1 MFTRRDILRT
11 GAVTG
16 SVGVLGASADGVGAE
31 TAPEYFVETDGT
43 EFVVDGD
50 PYYFNGTNNYVLSG
64 NYTGREYVSKRMAD
78 YERVGL
84 TLVRTWAFC
93 SGEDGG
99 DCEQPSPREYNEA
112 AFRQLDYI
120 IKEAGEHGIRLVM
133 PFTNY
138 WGDYGGMDQY
148 VEWSSTAESR
158 EDFYDDN
165 EAQAIFKDYIEYVLE
180 RENHFTGVTYKN
192 DPTIAMW
199 ELANEPR
206 AKYRSD
212 GLSVLQAWME
222 DVSAHIKSI
231 DSNHLVCSGMEG
243 FYDQPN
249 NDDYPDNWRFDGSHG
264 TRFIDNHEISD
275 IDVCS
280 LHLYPK
286 HWGQSKSQA
295 LAWIQTHVD
304 DAHQTVGK
312 PVYLGEFGWQATD
325 QSTREERVNVYT
337 DWYDEF
343 GSRDGNAASV
353 WQYLGTSNATSE
365 FAIHQDDDAA
375 DVIMDFSK
383 TQKDKTAGT
392 TNDAPSPA
400 FTLGDPTPSAGAPVE
415 FDADATVEWDGQVT
429 SYEWSFGDGATATGE
444 TVTHTFDSDGEYTV
458 SLTVTDDDGA
468 TASTSRTIT
477 VTPSD
482 TERFTD
488 ELADGSKFAND
499 PSLYYKSK
507 EFVHA
512 DGSEDTTQVERGSGT
527 RNSPEYLE
535 YEVDGSVASVR
546 VEAQFDEYHDDHT
559 DIAIE
564 ESTDGGDSWSGVDA
578 VQSQYDQVDKWLHY
592 EFTATGFSDGVS
604 RVRVKLTHSD
614 GGWTPKVGFVEINYQ
629 PGSAANVFTD
639 ELADG
644 SKFANDPSLYYKSKE
659 FVHADGSEDTTQV
672 ERGSG
677 TRNSPEYLEYE
688 VDGSVASVRVE
699 AQFDEYHDDHT
710 DIAIEESTDG
720 GDSWS
725 EVDAVQSQYDQVG
738 KWLHYEFTADEFS
751 DGTEHVRVK
760 LTHSDG
766 GWTPKVGFVEIE
778 YGGGGNRG
786 ELVTDDCS
794 DLDDLVGGS
803 DTGSLTVDSS
813 NASYFQRPGGD
824 SDDGRIARSGTTGDA
839 ALVYEPGGQL
849 LELTAEFH
857 SHKTAEGE
865 LDVYESTDG
874 GDSWTQ
880 VGAYRDAYGGTDAF
894 WRHWEVGY
902 DAFAT
907 DANRVKL
914 VLTGGSKEW
923 SGQLGN
929 VAFRVLPNETPSAA
943 FGLDPAE
950 PFAGQTVGFDAG
962 DSADSDGEIASYA
975 WDFGDGTTATGEAVD
990 HVFDQPGEYTVSL
1003 TVTDQYGASATAEK
1017 TVTVTPGVV
1026 ASVDALEERAHPS
1039 AHLELAVEWS
1049 ATDRQGSLASADL
1062 TVTDLDDDEVVGTW
1076 EYSLDGSEADERVET
1091 RDKHDDGANHEYEAE
1106 VTVTDEEGRTN
1117 TATET
1122 MTAGTNPPTAT
1133 IDSLDASGSS
1143 GPHATVEAD
1152 WTVTD
1157 PDGDLDSA
1165 EITIRDRTDDETLT
1179 SKTFNVQNSEF
1190 SKTTKA
1196 KAKHEDG
1203 AGHTYAAELT
1213 ATDENGHSDSTT
1225 ETVDES

>member
-1 MFTRRDILRT
+1 M
-11 GAVTG
+11 
-16 SVGVLGASADGVGAE
+16 LGASADGVGAE

-158 EDFYDDN
+158 EDFYDDD

-468 TASTSRTIT
+468 TASTSRTTT

-535 YEVDGSVASVR
+535 YAPGGQVQSVR
-546 VEAQFDEYHDDHT
+546 VEAQFDKYHDDHT

-564 ESTDGGDSWSGVDA
+564 ESTDGGDSWSGVA
-578 VQSQYDQVDKWLHY
+578 
-592 EFTATGFSDGVS
+592 AT
-604 RVRVKLTHSD
+604 
-614 GGWTPKVGFVEINYQ
+614 
-629 PGSAANVFTD
+629 
-639 ELADG
+639 
-644 SKFANDPSLYYKSKE
+644 
-659 FVHADGSEDTTQV
+659 
-672 ERGSG
+672 
-677 TRNSPEYLEYE
+677 
-688 VDGSVASVRVE
+688 
-699 AQFDEYHDDHT
+699 
-710 DIAIEESTDG
+710 
-720 GDSWS
+720 
-725 EVDAVQSQYDQVG
+725 QSQYDQVG

-914 VLTGGSKEW
+914 VLTGGSEEW